1 MAKADIVSEEVVDAE
16 NKLLSA
22 QLASDVDTLDQL
34 LYDDLIAI
42 APTGQII
49 TKEMDLNSHR
59 TKTMVIEHA
68 SITIDS
74 IKIIGDTAFSI
85 VTMNTK
91 GEMMGIPIEG
101 RFRYFRIWKRFDSA
115 LKIVGASIMQL
126 P

>member
-16 NKLLSA
+16 NKLFSA

-74 IKIIGDTAFSI
+74 IKIIGDTAF
-85 VTMNTK
+85 
-91 GEMMGIPIEG
+91 
-101 RFRYFRIWKRFDSA
+101 
-115 LKIVGASIMQL
+115 
-126 P
+126 